1 MTKLRRAGV
10 LGMVAAAVVLLDQ
23 ATKLVAV
30 EYLHGRGIIS
40 LFGDTLRLLLAEN
53 HGGFLSLGASL
64 PPGVRSLIFL
74 LLTSI
79 FLAGFTLFTLFDK
92 SSTPVI
98 LASSALII
106 GGGIGNLLDRL
117 FRQGAV
123 VDFVN
128 VGIGGLRTGI
138 FNVADMA
145 VLFGCIFLFY
155 ALLKSGR
162 SRHHDDE

>member
-1 MTKLRRAGV
+1 MAELRKILMVG
-10 LGMVAAAVVLLDQ
+10 GMVIAVVFLDQ
-23 ATKLVAV
+23 ATKLLAL
-30 EYLHGRGIIS
+30 EYLHDRSIIS

-53 HGGFLSLGASL
+53 RGGFLGLGAAL
-64 PPGVRSLIFL
+64 PANIRSVIFL

-79 FLAGFTLFTLFDK
+79 FLAGFTLFTLLDK
-92 SSTPVI
+92 NSTPAI
-98 LASSALII
+98 LAASALII
-106 GGGIGNLLDRL
+106 GGGVGNLLDRL

-145 VLFGCIFLFY
+145 VLFGCGFLLY

-162 SRHHDDE
+162 KQHHDDE